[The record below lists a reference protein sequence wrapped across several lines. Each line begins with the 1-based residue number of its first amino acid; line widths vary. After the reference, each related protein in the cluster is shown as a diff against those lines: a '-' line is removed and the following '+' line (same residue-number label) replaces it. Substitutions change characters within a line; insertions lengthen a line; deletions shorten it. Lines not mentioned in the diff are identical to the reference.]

1 MKSMSKLGWA
11 LIATAGLMS
20 AADSKFSKDLLDPS
34 STVVDVI
41 VQYAAAPTANH
52 HAKVL
57 RRGGVL
63 KADFGGIIKAAAYSI
78 PSSALLDLA
87 NDPDVVYIAPDRPL
101 KGMLNYTA
109 AAVNAAVAWTQYN
122 LDGTGIGVAV
132 IDSGISNH
140 PDLMNASAISRVVW
154 GQDFAGGGTDD
165 LYGHGTHVA
174 GIIAGNGSLST
185 GKHFTMT
192 FKGIAPNANLIN
204 LRALDGNGN
213 GTDSSVI
220 QAIQTAISLK
230 STYNIRVINLSL
242 GRPVFET
249 YTLDPLCQAVEAA
262 W

>member
-1 MKSMSKLGWA
+1 MKTSLMLGWV
-11 LIATAGLMS
+11 LFATASLVP
-20 AADSKFSKDLLDPS
+20 AADSKFSKDLSNPPS
-34 STVVDVI
+34 AMVDVI
-41 VQYAAAPTANH
+41 VEYVAAPTANH
-52 HAKVL
+52 HEKVL

-63 KADFGGIIKAAAYSI
+63 KADFGGIIKAAAYSL
-78 PSSALLDLA
+78 PASALSDLSE
-87 NDPDVVYIAPDRPL
+87 DPDVVYIAPDRPL

-109 AAVNAAVAWTQYN
+109 AAVNAAAAWTQYN

-204 LRALDGNGN
+204 LRALDANGN

-220 QAIQTAISLK
+220 HRSAE
-230 STYNIRVINLSL
+230 R
-242 GRPVFET
+242 
-249 YTLDPLCQAVEAA
+249 
-262 W
+262 